1 METDLALLNCT
12 LYQRFIVG
20 LVEQDEETKTTEGY
34 TVLRQIFDELNDAY
48 KLANIEDGFE
58 LTERKFDSSDD
69 LEDYVRDRDYVD
81 KPLCFALSWHE
92 FNSEEK
98 IFSLNLQWNYGDQLA
113 TRLPQTEYEESSQ
126 NQLYLNQ
133 YANYGVF

>member
-1 METDLALLNCT
+1 M
-12 LYQRFIVG
+12 
-20 LVEQDEETKTTEGY
+20 
-34 TVLRQIFDELNDAY
+34 
-48 KLANIEDGFE
+48 
-58 LTERKFDSSDD
+58 
-69 LEDYVRDRDYVD
+69 RDRDYVD